1 MNGTEKVE
9 QLLSSYKEPAQNVW
23 DLTQEFTAKFLAS
36 LDDDFNTAQALSHIF
51 ELARAVNRLG
61 ACKKAQSDDFKALWY
76 HKMMD
81 LAKKYKLV
89 KYVTDKLIH

>member
-1 MNGTEKVE
+1 M
-9 QLLSSYKEPAQNVW
+9 Q
-23 DLTQEFTAKFLAS
+23 
-36 LDDDFNTAQALSHIF
+36 LDDIKKKYKRIDN
-51 ELARAVNRLG
+51 LAK
-61 ACKKAQSDDFKALWY
+61 ACANAQSDDFKALWY